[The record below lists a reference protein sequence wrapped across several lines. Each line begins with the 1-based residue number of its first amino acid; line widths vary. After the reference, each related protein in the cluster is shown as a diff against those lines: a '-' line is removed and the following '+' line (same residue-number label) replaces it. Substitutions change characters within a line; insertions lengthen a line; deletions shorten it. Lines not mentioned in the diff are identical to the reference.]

1 MIFVRSVDEIYLGAA
16 GMINLKGR
24 LEKVASMAG
33 RCSKPAD
40 IGTDHAYLPIY
51 LVQSGMCPM
60 AIATDIK
67 KGPLRKAEKNI
78 IKYHMQDKIE
88 LRLGDGLIP
97 VKDDGC
103 DVIIIAGMGGVLI
116 RDIIEKSVDTAKNAK
131 FIVMQPMYAEE
142 ALREFLFRN
151 GFNITEESLAK
162 HEGKIYPVIKAA
174 YDGIS
179 REEENFHLHIGRR
192 LFEQRD
198 PLLKEFLK
206 KRIKRQERIVQGM
219 AKSARMKE
227 SYAKENGLLTDMK
240 KAYDKIAW

>member
-1 MIFVRSVDEIYLGAA
+1 
-16 GMINLKGR
+16 MINLKGR
-24 LEKVASMAG
+24 LEKVASMVG
-33 RCSKPAD
+33 HCSKPAD

-51 LVQSGMCPM
+51 LVQSGMCPT

-67 KGPLRKAEKNI
+67 KGPLLKAEKNI
-78 IKYHMQDKIE
+78 NRYHLQNKIE

-97 VKDDGC
+97 VKDDEC

-116 RDIIEKSVDTAKNAK
+116 RDIIEKSIEPAKKAK
-131 FIVMQPMYAEE
+131 HIVMQPMYAEE
-142 ALREFLFRN
+142 ALREFLYRY
-151 GFNITEESLAK
+151 GFKIIEESLGK

-174 YDGIS
+174 YDGIA
-179 REEENFHLHIGRR
+179 REEDIFHLYIGRR

-219 AKSARMKE
+219 AKSPRMKE
-227 SYAKENGLLTDMK
+227 SHVKENSLLTDMK
-240 KAYDKIAW
+240 KAYDKITW